1 MLQVALC
8 ICTYLIGSRDLS
20 YEEFHHISTAVN
32 SSWERLAIHLE
43 ISRDMTESIRSI
55 TKDPVEC
62 CFRMLS
68 AWYDTGSSSRGQ
80 LADALTE
87 IGMGRLAQ
95 SLH

>member
-1 MLQVALC
+1 M
-8 ICTYLIGSRDLS
+8 
-20 YEEFHHISTAVN
+20 
-32 SSWERLAIHLE
+32 
-43 ISRDMTESIRSI
+43 ESIRSI

-68 AWYDTGSSSRGQ
+68 AWYDTGSSSRGR